1 MKHKKEIL
9 ICSECEKEANSYSLY
24 NGVCYKC
31 RIKKINLKKS
41 KTLRELEKELKYK
54 TNTIQMIEG
63 GSGDD
68 NNMSAFNDYLYTIIT
83 MRKNLQ
89 NRGYKTPF
97 IIISNIE
104 VYEEAGSGNNWQF
117 IATEYNKD
125 IEIKDLWK
133 IEDKEGVI
141 KKVVINERD
150 YILSRNWIIEWN
162 FYNFRDNRLM
172 LTNGQNACITG
183 VLTLK

>member
-1 MKHKKEIL
+1 MKHKKEDL
-9 ICSECEKEANSYSLY
+9 ICSKCENEVNYLSLINGMCYHCRMEIRKE
-24 NGVCYKC
+24 
-31 RIKKINLKKS
+31 KINLY
-41 KTLRELEKELKYK
+41 LRELEKELKYK